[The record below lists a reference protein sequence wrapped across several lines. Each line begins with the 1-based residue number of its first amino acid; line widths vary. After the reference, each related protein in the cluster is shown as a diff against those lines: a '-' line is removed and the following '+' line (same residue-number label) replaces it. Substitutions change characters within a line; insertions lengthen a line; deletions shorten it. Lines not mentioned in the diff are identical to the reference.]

1 MKIQNYHYEGFSE
14 LTEQESLETTGGGDL
29 GEFFHDFFY
38 VVGAT
43 FRVTY
48 ELVLDNIEHPIG
60 AAGGYP
66 PR

>member
-1 MKIQNYHYEGFSE
+1 MEIQNYNHEGLAE
-14 LTEQESLETTGGGDL
+14 LTEREMLETTGGGDL
-29 GEFFHDFFY
+29 GDFFY
-38 VVGAT
+38 DVFYAVGVT